1 MGVADF
7 QVYISHEKL
16 WTFENLTI
24 TTWLGICGK
33 ILQASHSSTWPHGV
47 VLKIEDTPKVPFQ
60 WRKRGF
66 ETSDSWNGPGKN
78 ES

>member
-7 QVYISHEKL
+7 QVYMSHEKL

-33 ILQASHSSTWPHGV
+33 ILQASHSST
-47 VLKIEDTPKVPFQ
+47 
-60 WRKRGF
+60 
-66 ETSDSWNGPGKN
+66 
-78 ES
+78 